1 MFVVPLGVEGWVR
14 ILLLFSTQFLIRFE
28 HVISRRF
35 LSWDV
40 PWALCARTDA
50 QRKWKKERE
59 QVKHGA
65 MSREEMSIGLL
76 NGSSAG
82 VAFGAP
88 ASEGSQFRVGMAPQ
102 DVLTKITNRKRRHDA
117 RASDPTGTRDRGRG
131 SGGKQSA
138 NHKVYSVARDVESI
152 FQEYMATMR
161 RQQHKQTGSDAAF
174 PPVNLME
181 VATLLQRFLL
191 EREGQ
196 GTGRGDGRDDRAS
209 EDDPIDDDPAPL
221 WEQSLRCLLSVW
233 LCALGDGMD
242 GEMPHLTS
250 ADGDIEV
257 LTPVGTGNL
266 SESPFFGFLVD
277 QVLIRL
283 RSIMAEASAHDDK
296 ERETMLLQ
304 RECLLLVLQTIVA
317 ASEIEDGSGWQS
329 TFEDF
334 KVETNNLDE
343 ITTRQLEILHDA
355 IQPLLTR
362 HNTERPVAPPPQDDA
377 KNQFDDVIGALFTA
391 VGETETSL
399 FSSAMEQ
406 SLSQSFEQQFGL
418 SILHDID
425 KDDVEKETP
434 RAPNKPSVS
443 LGDLPP
449 PIFPLVGS
457 HVGIDAATATQ
468 LNDAAMRSLN
478 SGMIWLGPQYPSLR
492 LTLMRPDDEAAG
504 QQTPGDTARETP
516 TDERSSATVA
526 SDRAVADAEII
537 DILTNRAFV
546 IPLTPVDERKVID
559 ALSGIDMADNASD
572 GQLAGTVG
580 TKSNKKKKSKSKQ
593 KQQSNGPVRNSG
605 RTAWEKRALNLVQ
618 SSSLNPQTMARLV
631 DNNPSV
637 AIECLL
643 LLLTAPES
651 SVSANVKNSYL
662 TGLSG
667 MDMTIHS
674 MEVVNRLASHNV
686 RGERISG
693 KAGGGRASN
702 GVRSNGSASKR
713 GDDDDEEEPLL
724 HPEYIHLYIS
734 TCITTCEGMSYDRHL
749 QNKSVRLLCVFLQSL
764 IRNGIVRVAVSSF
777 FKPFPP

>member
-1 MFVVPLGVEGWVR
+1 
-14 ILLLFSTQFLIRFE
+14 
-28 HVISRRF
+28 
-35 LSWDV
+35 
-40 PWALCARTDA
+40 
-50 QRKWKKERE
+50 
-59 QVKHGA
+59 
-65 MSREEMSIGLL
+65 MSIGLR
-76 NGSSAG
+76 NGSSTG
-82 VAFGAP
+82 VAVGAP
-88 ASEGSQFRVGMAPQ
+88 VGEASKFKGGMAPQ

-117 RASDPTGTRDRGRG
+117 RASDPTGAIDRRG
-131 SGGKQSA
+131 NGGKQSA
-138 NHKVYSVARDVESI
+138 NHKVYSMARDVESI

-161 RQQHKQTGSDAAF
+161 RQQHKQTGSDASF

-196 GTGRGDGRDDRAS
+196 GTRGGAGRDDCAS

-250 ADGDIEV
+250 EDSDIEV
-257 LTPVGTGNL
+257 LTPVGTANL
-266 SESPFFGFLVD
+266 SESSLFGFLVD
-277 QVLIRL
+277 QVLTRL
-283 RSIMAEASAHDDK
+283 RSIMAEGFANDE
-296 ERETMLLQ
+296 ERDTMQLQ
-304 RECLLLVLQTIVA
+304 RECLLQVLQTIVA
-317 ASEIEDGSGWQS
+317 VSEIEDGSGWQS
-329 TFEDF
+329 AFEDF

-355 IQPLLTR
+355 IQPML
-362 HNTERPVAPPPQDDA
+362 APPPQDDA
-377 KNQFDDVIGALFTA
+377 NKNQFDDVIGALFTA
-391 VGETETSL
+391 VAETETSM
-399 FSSAMEQ
+399 FSTAMEQ

-418 SILHDID
+418 SIIHDID
-425 KDDVEKETP
+425 KDDEVDKETP
-434 RAPNKPSVS
+434 RASKPSVS

-457 HVGIDAATATQ
+457 HVGIDAATASQ
-468 LNDAAMRSLN
+468 LNDAAMQSLN

-492 LTLMRPDDEAAG
+492 LTLMRPDDDAAD
-504 QQTPGDTARETP
+504 QQMSGDTTREAP
-516 TDERSSATVA
+516 TDEVSSATA
-526 SDRAVADAEII
+526 SDRAVVDAEVI
-537 DILTNRAFV
+537 DILTERAFV
-546 IPLTPVDERKVID
+546 MPLPPVDERKVLD
-559 ALSGIDMADNASD
+559 ALGGIDMADSATD

-605 RTAWEKRALNLVQ
+605 RTAWEKRALKLVQ

-651 SVSANVKNSYL
+651 SVSANEKNSYL

-667 MDMTIHS
+667 MEMTIHS
-674 MEVVNRLASHNV
+674 MEVVNRLASHNI

-693 KAGGGRASN
+693 RVDGGRASN
-702 GVRSNGSASKR
+702 GVRSNGSAPKGD
-713 GDDDDEEEPLL
+713 GDDDEEPLL

-764 IRNGIVRVAVSSF
+764 IRNGIVRVSVSSF
-777 FKPFPP
+777 